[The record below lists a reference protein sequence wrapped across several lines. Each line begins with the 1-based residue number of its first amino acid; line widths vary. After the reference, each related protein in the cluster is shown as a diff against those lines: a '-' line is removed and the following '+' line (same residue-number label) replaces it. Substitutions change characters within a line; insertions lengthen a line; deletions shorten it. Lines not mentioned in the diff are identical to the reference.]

1 VKHAE
6 ANVVNIKMNYLPDKL
21 KITVED
27 NGKGFDINRMQS
39 AANNHGLGLRNMMN
53 RMSLI
58 NGSIKIDS
66 KPNEGTNA
74 VIELP
79 K

>member
-1 VKHAE
+1 MKHAE
-6 ANVVNIKMNYLPDKL
+6 ANVVNIKMNYLTDKL
-21 KITVED
+21 MITVED
-27 NGKGFDINRMQS
+27 NGKGFDVNSMRSIE
-39 AANNHGLGLRNMMN
+39 NNQGLGLRNMMN